1 MTRASFPKLKIS
13 NSKMKPIIPR
23 EVLWKE
29 RISLDDIMEGPIFKV
44 LHEAFFYF
52 EKEPMLFPMDEL
64 AILNEVG
71 YQVTWLCHESRYG
84 LDPDMEQFTREVFAH
99 TGLKDHAMT
108 VISLVY
114 AVVRLVNFP
123 PLDIS
128 KYTMRELS
136 KLHKESWCRR
146 YVDTLVRRVL
156 KDGFLFEEKFL
167 PYQSDFAPEFP
178 MAKEEVLNEVNDC
191 YGCAEPA
198 FEEQRDNTRRFTL
211 DQIVSYAEKNLSLDK
226 SVHIQNLLFNLLV
239 ADGTR
244 EELEKVAS
252 IPTNIIKRDKPD
264 STHKEIVLQKHV
276 VTEIHKVEAGGTGI
290 NNEIKRD

>member
-1 MTRASFPKLKIS
+1 
-13 NSKMKPIIPR
+13 MKPIIPR

-198 FEEQRDNTRRFTL
+198 FEEQWDNTRRFTL

-264 STHKEIVLQKHV
+264 PTHKEIVLQKHV

>member
-1 MTRASFPKLKIS
+1 M
-13 NSKMKPIIPR
+13 
-23 EVLWKE
+23 
-29 RISLDDIMEGPIFKV
+29 SLDDMIEEPIFNV
-44 LHEAFFYF
+44 LHEAFFYM

-84 LDPDMEQFTREVFAH
+84 FDPDMEQFTREVFAH

-156 KDGFLFEEKFL
+156 KDGYLFEEKFL

-191 YGCAEPA
+191 YRCAEPA
-198 FEEQRDNTRRFTL
+198 FEEQWDNTRRFTL

-264 STHKEIVLQKHV
+264 PTHKEIVLQKHV
-276 VTEIHKVEAGGTGI
+276 VTEIHKVEARRQRLTPQGGTGGLGY
-290 NNEIKRD
+290 D